1 MGKVISIEEYRQ
13 PKNTNLSK
21 EDIFNLFLIFKCNEE
36 TLPIFDSN
44 VLMESLAKYKNM
56 DRFSTLLSNLVITK
70 SENGK
75 DIIDL
80 SVCLDKNIQNKTLII
95 NPSKQSETMILAS
108 DEEFSQLKKSYD
120 EKTLSSFGDLMFF
133 LNMDLEY
140 GINNWGLVAEDEYIK
155 HPKYPGIVTGEFI
168 GQEKTPEVMKKV
180 KKRAIERLKI
190 LYK

>member
-80 SVCLDKNIQNKTLII
+80 SVCLDKNIKDKTVII
-95 NPSKQSETMILAS
+95 NPSKQSEIMILAS

-120 EKTLSSFGDLMFF
+120 ERTLSSFGDLMFF

-140 GINNWGLVAEDEYIK
+140 GINNWSLVAEDEYIK

>member
-13 PKNTNLSK
+13 RKSTNLSI
-21 EDIFNLFLIFKCNEE
+21 EDIFSLFLIFKYNEE
-36 TLPIFDSN
+36 TLTIFDLN

-80 SVCLDKNIQNKTLII
+80 SDCLDKYIQNKTVIR
-95 NPSKQSETMILAS
+95 NPSKQSEIMILEI
-108 DEEFSQLKKSYD
+108 DEELSQLKKSYD

-133 LNMDLEY
+133 VNMDLEH
-140 GINNWGLVAEDEYIK
+140 GINNWSLVAEDEYIK
-155 HPKYPGIVTGEFI
+155 YPKYPGIITGEFI

-180 KKRAIERLKI
+180 KKRAIEGLKY

>member
-36 TLPIFDSN
+36 TLPIFDSS

-80 SVCLDKNIQNKTLII
+80 SDCLDKNIKNKTVII
-95 NPSKQSETMILAS
+95 NPSKQSEIMILAS

-120 EKTLSSFGDLMFF
+120 ERTLSSFGDLMFF

-140 GINNWGLVAEDEYIK
+140 GINNWSLVAEDEYIK